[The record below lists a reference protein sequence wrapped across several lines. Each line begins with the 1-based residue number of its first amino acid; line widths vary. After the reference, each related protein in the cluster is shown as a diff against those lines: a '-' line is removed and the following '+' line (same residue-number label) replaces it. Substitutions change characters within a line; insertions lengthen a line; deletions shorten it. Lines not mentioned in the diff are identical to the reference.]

1 MTVCLCVRVCAH
13 EVGNVDGVCV
23 SSPFCSCNASVTQA
37 PNMTILYLK
46 SASGSDTDVYLACLA
61 I

>member
-23 SSPFCSCNASVTQA
+23 SSPFCSCKDAIQ
-37 PNMTILYLK
+37 YLNE
-46 SASGSDTDVYLACLA
+46 SSPTEADRPIGAN
-61 I
+61 